1 MLLNNSPQWLS
12 PINIQKPGKVD
23 KSLMTSILS
32 ENKKNLML
40 LDISCQWPLNIYM
53 YIYILKPTKV
63 DKPLVTSI

>member
-12 PINIQKPGKVD
+12 TINIQKLGKVD

-40 LDISCQWPLNIYM
+40 LDISCQWPLNIL
-53 YIYILKPTKV
+53 IYTK
-63 DKPLVTSI
+63 T